1 MPSKCSDAPIG
12 TITLTTQEPLS
23 RTTLNLFRSII
34 ENVPRSVH
42 PTAVKCA
49 PAGVRPKEG
58 GDPTLS
64 GGKGNK
70 VLPDNWSLQ
79 TGALNWRVVV
89 RICRL
94 LSPILTPES
103 EFRGRR

>member
-23 RTTLNLFRSII
+23 RTTLNLFRGII

-42 PTAVKCA
+42 PTAVICA
-49 PAGVRPKEG
+49 PAGVQPKDG
-58 GDPTLS
+58 ADFQ
-64 GGKGNK
+64 KGLYRGEK
-70 VLPDNWSLQ
+70 VTRWSRRIGTCL
-79 TGALNWRVVV
+79 LNCRVVV

-103 EFRGRR
+103 EFRDS